1 MYTNKPLEELDV
13 MDDFL
18 FSAIAAD
25 REVGEAFCRK
35 LLSVLLGR
43 KIGKIRVTAQ
53 HTLPAATPEHR
64 GIRMDVEVEEYEE
77 GQEQP
82 ASVYDL
88 EPHRQTGMNLP
99 RHNRFY
105 QAKADARYMQS
116 GENDFSKLPNLF
128 VITILNYDPF
138 GCGYMM
144 YTVENHCVEIP
155 DLAYGDGLKFLY
167 FYTGGTK
174 GGSEE
179 IGNMLRY
186 LQHSTADNAMDTSTK
201 ELHDYVSRVKTIPE
215 VRQGY
220 MSLSERFYYERQ
232 EGIKEGA
239 KENAVENILEL
250 LEDYGEIPEE
260 LKERLKSIDDMALL
274 KKYHRLAAKVKSMAE
289 FQAAIAEKPE
299 EKLEEK

>member
-1 MYTNKPLEELDV
+1 MGYTNKPLEELDV

-53 HTLPAATPEHR
+53 HTLPAIVPEYR
-64 GIRMDVEVEEYEE
+64 GIRMDVEVE
-77 GQEQP
+77 
-82 ASVYDL
+82 
-88 EPHRQTGMNLP
+88 
-99 RHNRFY
+99 
-105 QAKADARYMQS
+105 
-116 GENDFSKLPNLF
+116 DFSRLPDLF

-144 YTVENHCVEIP
+144 YTVENHCIEVP
-155 DLAYGDGLKFLY
+155 DLKYGDGLKFLY

-186 LQHSTADNAMDTSTK
+186 LQHSTAENAMDTSTK
-201 ELHDYVSRVKTIPE
+201 ELNDYVSRVKI
-215 VRQGY
+215 
-220 MSLSERFYYERQ
+220 F
-232 EGIKEGA
+232 
-239 KENAVENILEL
+239 
-250 LEDYGEIPEE
+250 
-260 LKERLKSIDDMALL
+260 
-274 KKYHRLAAKVKSMAE
+274 
-289 FQAAIAEKPE
+289 
-299 EKLEEK
+299 

>member
-1 MYTNKPLEELDV
+1 MGYTSKPLEELDV

-53 HTLPAATPEHR
+53 HTLPAPAPEYR

-88 EPHRQTGMNLP
+88 EPHRQTGMHLP

-105 QAKADARYMQS
+105 QAKMDARYMQR
-116 GENDFSKLPNLF
+116 GENDFSRLPDLF

-144 YTVENHCVEIP
+144 YTVENHCIEVP
-155 DLAYGDGLKFLY
+155 DLKYGDGLKFLY

-186 LQHSTADNAMDTSTK
+186 LQHSTAENAMDTSTK

-220 MSLSERFYYERQ
+220 MSLSERFFYERQ

-239 KENAVENILEL
+239 KEATVENILAL
-250 LEDYGEIPEE
+250 LEDYGEIPKE
-260 LKERLKSIDDMALL
+260 LKEKLNSVEDMALL
-274 KKYHRLAAKVKSMAE
+274 KKYLKLAAKVDGIAE
-289 FQAAIAEKPE
+289 FQAVLAERAE
-299 EKLEEK
+299 EK

>member
-1 MYTNKPLEELDV
+1 MGYTNKPLEELDV

-35 LLSVLLGR
+35 LLSVLLER
-43 KIGKIRVTAQ
+43 KIEKIRVTAQ
-53 HTLPAATPEHR
+53 HTLPAPAPQFR
-64 GIRMDVEVEEYEE
+64 GIRMDVEVEEYED
-77 GQEQP
+77 GQEEP

-88 EPHRQTGMNLP
+88 EPHRHTDMNLS

-105 QAKADARYMQS
+105 QAKVDARYMRS

-128 VITILNYDPF
+128 VITILNHDPF

-144 YTVENHCVEIP
+144 YTVENHCVEVP
-155 DLAYGDGLKFLY
+155 HLKYGDGLKFLY
-167 FYTGGTK
+167 FYTGDTK

-179 IGNMLRY
+179 IGNVLRY
-186 LQHSTADNAMDTSTK
+186 LQHSTADNAMDASTK

-220 MSLSERFYYERQ
+220 MSLAERFYYERR
-232 EGIKEGA
+232 EGA
-239 KENAVENILEL
+239 KEATIENILEL
-250 LEDYGEIPEE
+250 LEDYGEISVE
-260 LKERLKSIDDMALL
+260 LKESLNSIEDMALL
-274 KKYHRLAAKVKSMAE
+274 KKYHKIAAKVQSIAE
-289 FQAAIAEKPE
+289 FQAAISEKSE
-299 EKLEEK
+299 EKQEKR

>member
-25 REVGEAFCRK
+25 
-35 LLSVLLGR
+35 
-43 KIGKIRVTAQ
+43 
-53 HTLPAATPEHR
+53 
-64 GIRMDVEVEEYEE
+64 
-77 GQEQP
+77 
-82 ASVYDL
+82 
-88 EPHRQTGMNLP
+88 
-99 RHNRFY
+99 
-105 QAKADARYMQS
+105 
-116 GENDFSKLPNLF
+116 
-128 VITILNYDPF
+128 
-138 GCGYMM
+138 
-144 YTVENHCVEIP
+144 
-155 DLAYGDGLKFLY
+155 LKFLY
-167 FYTGGTK
+167 FYTGGTR

-186 LQHSTADNAMDTSTK
+186 LQHSTAENAMDTSTK

-220 MSLSERFYYERQ
+220 MSLAERFYYERQ
-232 EGIKEGA
+232 EGA

-250 LEDYGEIPEE
+250 LEDYGEIPAE

-274 KKYHRLAAKVKSMAE
+274 KKYHRLAAKVKSIAE

>member
-1 MYTNKPLEELDV
+1 MGYTSKPLEELDV

-25 REVGEAFCRK
+25 REVGEVFCKK

-53 HTLPAATPEHR
+53 HTLPAPAPEYR

-77 GQEQP
+77 G
-82 ASVYDL
+82 
-88 EPHRQTGMNLP
+88 
-99 RHNRFY
+99 
-105 QAKADARYMQS
+105 
-116 GENDFSKLPNLF
+116 ENDFSRLPDLF

-144 YTVENHCVEIP
+144 YTVENHCIEVP
-155 DLAYGDGLKFLY
+155 DLKYGDGLKFLY

-186 LQHSTADNAMDTSTK
+186 LQHSTAENAMDTSTK
-201 ELHDYVSRVKTIPE
+201 ELHDYVSRVKIIPE

-220 MSLSERFYYERQ
+220 MSLSERFFYERQ

-239 KENAVENILEL
+239 RENAVENILEL
-250 LEDYGEIPEE
+250 LEDYGEIPEG
-260 LKERLKSIDDMALL
+260 LKERLNSIEDMTLL
-274 KKYHRLAAKVKSMAE
+274 KKYHKLAARVGSITE
-289 FQAAIAEKPE
+289 FQNILAE
-299 EKLEEK
+299 

>member
-1 MYTNKPLEELDV
+1 MGYTSKPLEELDV

-53 HTLPAATPEHR
+53 HTVPAPAPEYR

-82 ASVYDL
+82 VNVYDL
-88 EPHRQTGMNLP
+88 EPHRQTGMHLP

-105 QAKADARYMQS
+105 QAKMDARYMQR
-116 GENDFSKLPNLF
+116 GENDFSRLPDLF

-138 GCGYMM
+138 GCDYMM
-144 YTVENHCVEIP
+144 YTVENHCIEVP
-155 DLAYGDGLKFLY
+155 DLKYGDGLKFLY

-186 LQHSTADNAMDTSTK
+186 LQHSTAENAMDTSTK
-201 ELHDYVSRVKTIPE
+201 ELHDYVSRVKIIPE

-220 MSLSERFYYERQ
+220 MSLSERFFYERQ
-232 EGIKEGA
+232 EGIKEGIKEGA
-239 KENAVENILEL
+239 RENAVENILEL
-250 LEDYGEIPEE
+250 LEDYGEIPEG
-260 LKERLKSIDDMALL
+260 LKERLNSIEDMALL
-274 KKYHRLAAKVKSMAE
+274 KKYHKLAARVGSITE
-289 FQAAIAEKPE
+289 FQNILAE
-299 EKLEEK
+299 